1 MNTNITKKVQRY
13 EIDILQQIAR
23 ICKKHG
29 IEYFGI
35 GGTALGAVRHKGF
48 VPWDDDIDVGMAR
61 KDYEMFLSV
70 AEKELP
76 PGYHV
81 QNFYTEPNSPFYFT
95 KIRKDNTKFVEYYLR
110 DYKMHQGIFVDI
122 FPFDN
127 IPDQPWIQ
135 KIHFKV
141 SRLLYQLFL
150 CKSLKTVCSSR
161 FELQGEYKK
170 TYKHYVR
177 KIVHYLLYPIPKKWL
192 FYSMDRCVR
201 LFNHKETRKMG
212 HIVRKRL
219 NVSKQNL
226 YPILFLDFDTI
237 QMPVPNNY
245 DAYLKNQFGDYMAM
259 PPKDKRYG
267 HLPYLVE
274 FEDGGSEEC

>member
-1 MNTNITKKVQRY
+1 MDTNITKKVQSY
-13 EIDILQQIAR
+13 EIDILQQIDR
-23 ICKKHG
+23 ICKKYE

-35 GGTALGAVRHKGF
+35 GGTALGAVRHRGF
-48 VPWDDDIDVGMAR
+48 VPWDDDIDIGMAR
-61 KDYEMFLSV
+61 KDYEIFLSV

-76 PGYHV
+76 AGYHV
-81 QNFYTEPNSPFYFT
+81 QNYYTEPSSPFYFT
-95 KIRKDNTKFVEYYLR
+95 KIRKDHTKFVEYYLK

-127 IPDQPWIQ
+127 IPDEPLVQ
-135 KIHFKV
+135 KIHFRV

-150 CKSLKTVCSSR
+150 CKSLSTVCSSR
-161 FELQGEYKK
+161 FELQGIYKK

-177 KIVHYLLYPIPKKWL
+177 KIVHYLLFPIPKGWL
-192 FYSMDRCVR
+192 FHSMDRCVR
-201 LFNHKETRKMG
+201 LFNHKQTKKIG

-219 NVSKQNL
+219 NVAKHNL
-226 YPILFLDFDTI
+226 YPIRFMEFDTI
-237 QMPVPNNY
+237 YMPVPSNY
-245 DAYLKNQFGDYMAM
+245 EAYLKNQFGDYMAM